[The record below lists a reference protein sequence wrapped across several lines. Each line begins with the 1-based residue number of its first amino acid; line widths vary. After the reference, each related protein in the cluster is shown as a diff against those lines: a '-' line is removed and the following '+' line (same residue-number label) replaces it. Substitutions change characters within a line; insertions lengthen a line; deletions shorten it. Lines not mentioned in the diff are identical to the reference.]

1 MNQSNSNLVRFF
13 VLLLS
18 VFIAFSARAG
28 TLEKFVPSAYSI
40 APGDEVSF
48 TVGIKEADRC
58 GATIDVNNE
67 QAQLIRFGDKPN
79 DQEQTFRVTF
89 PKPGNY
95 AVTLQGK
102 TLIRGLNSM
111 LPCSGQK
118 SIVIVVEVAK
128 PVPITAK
135 SEPVTAKIPQRMA
148 PPIDQNSYL
157 ELMSK
162 NPQFKQAIDLFT
174 AQKPE
179 AVGLLSLLS
188 EMGEPYAQLFLGLT
202 YEKEW
207 SKASNL
213 KTACYWIRKSAE
225 AGISQARLFMA
236 NRALNKSQCFDVE
249 PTLEEADVWVKLASM
264 SNDLTIR
271 NEAKVMEE
279 SILKIRLGVK

>member
-1 MNQSNSNLVRFF
+1 MNQSNSNHVRFSA
-13 VLLLS
+13 LLAS
-18 VFIAFSARAG
+18 VFMAFSARAA
-28 TLEKFVPSAYSI
+28 TLEKFVPSASTI

-48 TVGIKEADRC
+48 TVGLNEPDRC

-79 DQEQTFRVTF
+79 DQEQTFRIAF

-95 AVTLQGK
+95 VATLQGR

-135 SEPVTAKIPQRMA
+135 REPVTAKIPQRMA

-174 AQKPE
+174 SQKPE

-188 EMGEPYAQLFLGLT
+188 EMGEPYAQLFLGLA

-207 SKASNL
+207 SNASNL
-213 KTACYWIRKSAE
+213 KMACYWIRKSAE
-225 AGISQARLFMA
+225 AGISQARLFLA

-271 NEAKVMEE
+271 NEAKAMEE